1 MQKHKATFV
10 YVNGGDKYDDDY
22 ELRIG
27 GRKTFFAIQ
36 VIGRTFFS
44 PYRFDGQALDYFG
57 EYSTL
62 DAAKA
67 ATVKQYLLEKLEK

>member
-10 YVNGGDKYDDDY
+10 YVNGGDEFDDDY

-27 GRKTFFAIQ
+27 GRKTFFAVQIT
-36 VIGRTFFS
+36 GRTFS